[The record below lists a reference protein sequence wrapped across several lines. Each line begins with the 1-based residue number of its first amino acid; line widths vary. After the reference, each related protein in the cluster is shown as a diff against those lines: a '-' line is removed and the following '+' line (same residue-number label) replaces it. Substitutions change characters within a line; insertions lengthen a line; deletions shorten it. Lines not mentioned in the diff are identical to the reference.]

1 MLMVDSRAIA
11 KTNVQVHVVLAE
23 CLNKNLCQPSSS
35 LLYVLSLIISN
46 IPSEDKT
53 ENYNVRMVSTQT
65 YQELPFLSREKTF

>member
-23 CLNKNLCQPSSS
+23 CLNKNWCQPSSS
-35 LLYVLSLIISN
+35 LVYVLSLIISN